1 MTTPPTRDVNYF
13 KGLGKLDKI
22 GVCLL
27 GAGVLLIVLYGVLSI
42 ILELSY
48 RWLPGIYWL
57 AQITGLLGG
66 ILRYIFLAG
75 ILFLLVGG
83 GRRRN
88 VVFTVVLFIP
98 RLVWH
103 LIESRTRPAGY
114 ERDRYRQEMAAAR
127 QVGVQSPEE
136 NDSDSLLRQI
146 REEMNRDEFEDLLV
160 KIEQEAKEDGM
171 SMQET
176 EAYISA
182 LEDTFEQG
190 LLQREVLEKRRL
202 NRERRR
208 AGLPIE
214 EETEEDRAVM
224 ERMQQET
231 RGRLRREEQAAGEAQ
246 ARAEQAAQER
256 YEYRAAVIEDK
267 DREDERR
274 ARREEREER
283 RRNRNR

>member
-1 MTTPPTRDVNYF
+1 
-13 KGLGKLDKI
+13 
-22 GVCLL
+22 
-27 GAGVLLIVLYGVLSI
+27 
-42 ILELSY
+42 
-48 RWLPGIYWL
+48 
-57 AQITGLLGG
+57 
-66 ILRYIFLAG
+66 
-75 ILFLLVGG
+75 
-83 GRRRN
+83 
-88 VVFTVVLFIP
+88 
-98 RLVWH
+98 
-103 LIESRTRPAGY
+103 
-114 ERDRYRQEMAAAR
+114 
-127 QVGVQSPEE
+127 
-136 NDSDSLLRQI
+136 
-146 REEMNRDEFEDLLV
+146 MNRDEFEDLLV

-283 RRNRNR
+283 RRNR